1 MSFSFSEKPIAMS
14 IQRHTL
20 SHQFCARIVSM
31 HRTAK
36 AALAIAVDLVAL
48 PMCFL
53 IAMILRGGD
62 LQLAKQFS
70 PGSYLLVAVLTIAAF
85 WLSDLYRAVIRFI
98 DHRLLT
104 LTGLALG
111 IAVLCA
117 YLTLVFLNEARFPRS
132 ALAIYWFIAFSYVVM
147 SRIGVRKL
155 LRSKRGPCAGK
166 ALAVAIYGAGE
177 AGARLAQTM
186 RDGDEYRPLCFF
198 DDKHALNE
206 RTVAGLRVFH
216 TSRLVEL
223 GAALGIRTIVI
234 ALPAAAPERL
244 RELMQRLGQ
253 AGVPTKILT
262 RLVDLA
268 DDKASDKSVLRDAIR
283 EIKFEDLLGRPPVPP
298 RLDLFARCVRGKGVL
313 VTGAGGSIGSELCR
327 QIVTLSPARLHLID
341 HSEYALY
348 TIRQELAAR
357 FPDLPIHA
365 HLGSVCNADLVERV
379 LAAGGI
385 DTIYH
390 AAAYKHVP
398 LVETNIVEGLR
409 NNVLGAQIIA
419 AGAAHHGVQTCVLIS
434 SDKAVRPTN
443 IMGASKRIA
452 ELIFQAAA
460 ARAAGGCAPGDG
472 AGTGAGNGAANGP
485 THGTGN
491 RTGTTF
497 CMVRFGNVLG
507 SSGSVIPL
515 FQRQITRGGPVTI
528 THPEVSRYFML
539 IPEAAQLVIQ
549 AGAMA
554 KGGDVFVLDMGE
566 PVRILDLART
576 MIAMH
581 GLTERTPQQPRGD
594 IEIQFI
600 GLFPGEKLHEEL
612 LTDGTVFPSEHP
624 RIMRMKESALRP
636 NVLETC
642 ITCLMMACE
651 THERGPIESMVKAIV
666 SEYLPSTPA
675 PLPQAPAE
683 EPAPAGLIRRFVPFR
698 I

>member
-1 MSFSFSEKPIAMS
+1 
-14 IQRHTL
+14 
-20 SHQFCARIVSM
+20 M

-36 AALAIAVDLVAL
+36 VGLAVVVDLVAL
-48 PMCFL
+48 PACFL

-62 LQLAKQFS
+62 LQLAKQFG

-104 LTGLALG
+104 LTGLALA

-117 YLTLVFLNEARFPRS
+117 YLTLVILNEARFPRS

-155 LRSKRGPCAGK
+155 LRSKRGPWAGNS
-166 ALAVAIYGAGE
+166 LAVAIYGAGE

-186 RDGDEYRPLCFF
+186 RDGDDYRPLCFF
-198 DDKHALNE
+198 DDKRALND

-268 DDKASDKSVLRDAIR
+268 DDKAHDKAALRDAIR

-419 AGAAHHGVQTCVLIS
+419 AGAARHGVQTCVLIS

-460 ARAAGGCAPGDG
+460 ARAGGG
-472 AGTGAGNGAANGP
+472 AGKRGGNSGGNGGGKGAGNYAPGS
-485 THGTGN
+485 TGN
-491 RTGTTF
+491 GAGTTF

-581 GLTERTPQQPRGD
+581 GLTERTPQQPGGD
-594 IEIQFI
+594 IEIQFV

-636 NVLETC
+636 SVLETC

-666 SEYLPSTPA
+666 SEYMPSTPV
-675 PLPQAPAE
+675 PLPPAPVE
-683 EPAPAGLIRRFVPFR
+683 EPAPAGLIRKFVPFR

>member
-1 MSFSFSEKPIAMS
+1 MS
-14 IQRHTL
+14 IQRYSL
-20 SHQFCARIVSM
+20 SHQLCARIVSM

-36 AALAIAVDLVAL
+36 AALAIGVDLVAL
-48 PMCFL
+48 PVCFL

-62 LQLAKQFS
+62 LQLAKQFG
-70 PGSYLLVAVLTIAAF
+70 PGSYLLVAVLTIMAF

-132 ALAIYWFIAFSYVVM
+132 ALAIYWFIAFSYVVV

-234 ALPAAAPERL
+234 ALPTAAPERL

-268 DDKASDKSVLRDAIR
+268 DDKANDKSVLRDAIR

-298 RLDLFARCVRGKGVL
+298 RLDLFARCVRGQGVL

-327 QIVTLSPARLHLID
+327 QIVTLSPARLHLVD

-419 AGAAHHGVQTCVLIS
+419 AAAAHHGVQTCVLIS

-460 ARAAGGCAPGDG
+460 ARAAGGGAPGDG
-472 AGTGAGNGAANGP
+472 AGNGAGNRE
-485 THGTGN
+485 GN
-491 RTGTTF
+491 RAGTTF

-576 MIAMH
+576 MIAMY

-594 IEIQFI
+594 VEIEFI

-636 NVLETC
+636 SVLETC

-666 SEYLPSTPA
+666 SEYLPSTPV
-675 PLPQAPAE
+675 PLPQAPVE
-683 EPAPAGLIRRFVPFR
+683 EPVPVGLIRKFVPFR

>member
-1 MSFSFSEKPIAMS
+1 MS
-14 IQRHTL
+14 IQRL
-20 SHQFCARIVSM
+20 SLPRQLCARVVSL
-31 HRTAK
+31 HRTSK
-36 AALAIAVDLVAL
+36 VGLAILADMIAL
-48 PMCFL
+48 PLCFL

-62 LQLAKQFS
+62 LQLAKQFDAA
-70 PGSYLLVAVLTIAAF
+70 SYMLVALLTIGAF

-98 DHRLLT
+98 DHRLLI
-104 LTGLALG
+104 LTGLALA
-111 IAVLCA
+111 IAVLGAC
-117 YLTLVFLNEARFPRS
+117 LTLVVLDEARLPRS
-132 ALAIYWFIAFSYVVM
+132 ALAIYWFIAFSYVVV
-147 SRIGVRKL
+147 SRIGVRNL
-155 LRSKRGPCAGK
+155 LRSGRGPCAGN

-186 RDGDEYRPLCFF
+186 RDGDDFRPLCFF
-198 DDKHALNE
+198 DDKRALLDH
-206 RTVAGLRVFH
+206 TVAGLRVFP

-223 GAALGIRTIVI
+223 ATALRIRTVVI
-234 ALPAAAPERL
+234 ALPNVASERL

-253 AGVPTKILT
+253 AGIPTRILT
-262 RLVDLA
+262 RLVDLG
-268 DDKASDKSVLRDAIR
+268 DGKAAPREAIR
-283 EIKFEDLLGRPPVPP
+283 ELKFEDLLGRPPVPP

-313 VTGAGGSIGSELCR
+313 VTGAGGSIGGELCR
-327 QIVTLSPARLHLID
+327 QIATLGPARLHLLD

-348 TIRQELAAR
+348 TIRQELGAR
-357 FPDLPIHA
+357 FPGMAIHA

-379 LAAGGI
+379 LAGGQI

-398 LVETNIVEGLR
+398 LVESNIVEGLR
-409 NNVLGAQIIA
+409 NNVLGAQVVASA
-419 AGAAHHGVQTCVLIS
+419 ATRHAVCTCVLIS

-460 ARAAGGCAPGDG
+460 ARGGD
-472 AGTGAGNGAANGP
+472 
-485 THGTGN
+485 
-491 RTGTTF
+491 TTF

-515 FQRQITRGGPVTI
+515 FQRQIARGGPLTI

-566 PVRILDLART
+566 PVRIVDLART
-576 MIAMH
+576 MLAMH

-594 IEIQFI
+594 IDIEYV

-612 LTDGTVFPSEHP
+612 LTDGAVFPSEHP
-624 RIMRMKESALRP
+624 RIMRPS
-636 NVLETC
+636 VLETC
-642 ITCLMMACE
+642 ISCLMMACE
-651 THERGPIESMVKAIV
+651 THERGTIESMVKAVV
-666 SEYLPSTPA
+666 SEYMPALPPA
-675 PLPQAPAE
+675 LPQPAVT
-683 EPAPAGLIRRFVPFR
+683 EPEPAGLIRKFVPFR

>member
-1 MSFSFSEKPIAMS
+1 MS
-14 IQRHTL
+14 IQRHPL
-20 SHQFCARIVSM
+20 SSQLCASIISL
-31 HRTAK
+31 HRTTK
-36 AALAIAVDLVAL
+36 VALAIMVDMIAL
-48 PMCFL
+48 PLCFL
-53 IAMILRGGD
+53 ISMILRGGD
-62 LQLAKQFS
+62 LQLAKQFG

-104 LTGLALG
+104 LTGLALA
-111 IAVLCA
+111 IAVSGA
-117 YLTLVFLNEARFPRS
+117 YLTLFLLNEARFPRS
-132 ALAIYWFIAFSYVVM
+132 ALAIYWFIAFSYVVV

-155 LRSKRGPCAGK
+155 LRSKRGPCATH
-166 ALAVAIYGAGE
+166 ALPVAIYGAGE
-177 AGARLAQTM
+177 AGARLAQAM
-186 RDGDEYRPLCFF
+186 RDGDDYRPLCFF
-198 DDKHALNE
+198 DDKRALNE
-206 RTVAGLRVFH
+206 RSIAGLRVFH
-216 TSRLVEL
+216 TSRL
-223 GAALGIRTIVI
+223 AALTASLGIRTIVI
-234 ALPAAAPERL
+234 ATPAAAPERL
-244 RELMQRLGQ
+244 RELMQGLGQ
-253 AGVPTKILT
+253 AGVPTRILT
-262 RLVDLA
+262 RLVDLRDERDGGKDGA
-268 DDKASDKSVLRDAIR
+268 NSTLRDSIR
-283 EIKFEDLLGRPPVPP
+283 ELKFEDLLGRPPVPP

-327 QIVTLSPARLHLID
+327 QIVTLSPARLHLLD

-357 FPDLPIHA
+357 FPELPIHA
-365 HLGSVCNADLVERV
+365 HLGSVCNADLVDRV
-379 LAAGGI
+379 LAGGGV

-398 LVETNIVEGLR
+398 LVESNIVEGLR

-419 AGAAHHGVQTCVLIS
+419 AGAARHKVRTCVLIS

-460 ARAAGGCAPGDG
+460 ARAGGTAD
-472 AGTGAGNGAANGP
+472 
-485 THGTGN
+485 
-491 RTGTTF
+491 TTF

-515 FQRQITRGGPVTI
+515 FQRQIARGGPVTI

-566 PVRILDLART
+566 PVRIVDLART

-594 IEIQFI
+594 IEIQFV

-636 NVLETC
+636 SVLETC

-666 SEYLPSTPA
+666 SEYLPSTPV
-675 PLPQAPAE
+675 PLPQAPLEVAE
-683 EPAPAGLIRRFVPFR
+683 PAGLRKFVPFR